1 MNLLQTFFLSL
12 LTALF
17 FSNSTH
23 ANKPTLMLEDVPQP
37 SVLAVDSQ
45 TGLPTTIGVNRET
58 ISVDGEISRI
68 VFRDGKVV
76 GYFFGQEF
84 QGTTYVRDAAGA
96 YQWVMR
102 DGGKRVIGISPIS
115 VHRSANIDFT
125 LQYMVEDAESWEAI
139 KRSVSEQNK
148 AERAAQKSYVQS
160 LKRPAEQSAERS
172 SLQSLKSAGGC
183 QINCDAD
190 RDIEVARCDTSF
202 NMGNNACDLASSVPI
217 VGPAFTFSCKNRVA
231 GETQMCK
238 IGVADR
244 WRGCSM
250 RCQGFVFNVE

>member
-23 ANKPTLMLEDVPQP
+23 ANEPTLTLEDVPQP

-45 TGLPTTIGVNRET
+45 TGLPTTISVN
-58 ISVDGEISRI
+58 GEISRI

-84 QGTTYVRDAAGA
+84 QGTTHVRDAAGA

-102 DGGKRVIGISPIS
+102 DGGKRVIGILPIS
-115 VHRSANIDFT
+115 VHRSTDIDFT
-125 LQYMVEDAESWEAI
+125 LQYMLVDAESWEAI

-148 AERAAQKSYVQS
+148 AERM
-160 LKRPAEQSAERS
+160 
-172 SLQSLKSAGGC
+172 
-183 QINCDAD
+183 
-190 RDIEVARCDTSF
+190 AR
-202 NMGNNACDLASSVPI
+202 
-217 VGPAFTFSCKNRVA
+217 
-231 GETQMCK
+231 
-238 IGVADR
+238 
-244 WRGCSM
+244 
-250 RCQGFVFNVE
+250 